1 MTYLLILLLY
11 IRQLLL
17 INNKLKTDKQMK
29 HFYKLLAMTAIISII
44 FSGCSKD
51 DPIIDEDEL
60 PSQTVTSIEGLY
72 LLNQGNMN
80 TNKASLDYYDY
91 SSGVYRKDIFSEAN
105 PDAVMG
111 LGDVGNDLGV
121 YGSKLYAVI
130 NNSNKIEILDV
141 ATAERKKVIDTHI
154 DNPRYITFANGKA
167 YVTAYGSSVN
177 GFVAEIDTTTLEI
190 TKTVEVGRQP
200 EELAVVDGKL
210 YVANSGWVSA
220 PEYETTVSVIDLNS
234 FKVIDKI
241 EVAPNLQRVKADKYG
256 NLYVSSQGDFDEIPS
271 NLFVIDTKKGEIKKS
286 LDIPTSNLTI
296 VGDTAYVISSV
307 FSMDTYKYD
316 LGYHLID
323 IKKEEVL
330 DDSFLQESVKKDI
343 EMPYSIAVDPIT
355 RNIYITD
362 ARDFAS
368 PGTLY
373 CIDKEGAEKFTRV
386 TGDIPASIAFR
397 YSTKTIEN

>member
-1 MTYLLILLLY
+1 
-11 IRQLLL
+11 
-17 INNKLKTDKQMK
+17 MK
-29 HFYKLLAMTAIISII
+29 HFYKLLAITAILSII

-51 DPIIDEDEL
+51 DPIIDADEDQL
-60 PSQTVTSIEGLY
+60 PSQTVTSIAGFY

-91 SSGVYRKDIFSEAN
+91 SSGLYRKNIFGEAN

-111 LGDVGNDLGV
+111 LGDVGNDLGI

-130 NNSNKIEILDV
+130 NNSNKIEILD
-141 ATAERKKVIDTHI
+141 ATTAERKKVIDTNI

-167 YVTAYGSSVN
+167 YVTAYGSSMN

-210 YVANSGWVSA
+210 YVANSGWASA
-220 PEYETTVSVIDLNS
+220 PKYETTVSVIDLNS

-241 EVAPNLQRVKADKYG
+241 DVAPNLQRVKADKYG

-271 NLFVIDTKKGEIKKS
+271 NLFVIDTKKGDVKKS
-286 LDIPTSNLTI
+286 LDVPVSNLTI

-307 FSMDTYKYD
+307 FSMETYEYD
-316 LGYHLID
+316 ISYQLID
-323 IKKEEVL
+323 IKKEELL
-330 DDSFLQESVKKDI
+330 DGSFLPSSVSDEI
-343 EMPYSIAVDPIT
+343 EMPYEIAVDPASKD
-355 RNIYITD
+355 IYITD

-368 PGTLY
+368 PGNLY
-373 CIDKEGAEKFTRV
+373 CIDKEGVVKFTKG
-386 TGDIPASIAFR
+386 TGYIPAQIAFV
-397 YSTKTIEN
+397 YTEKNK